1 MVKSHVEWRM
11 QDFVLS
17 LFLTGGWTVGRFS
30 LHTLQSVPW
39 LMSLVSISAY
49 FTTSQTNHGKNYV
62 KPSNWVDL
70 IIFRRRGVM
79 ESGRGYFATTIT
91 HAFAIYIKLLYTN
104 TILDTVLITKY
115 EYRLIFK
122 DVQVNEKSL
131 FEMVK

>member
-1 MVKSHVEWRM
+1 
-11 QDFVLS
+11 
-17 LFLTGGWTVGRFS
+17 
-30 LHTLQSVPW
+30 
-39 LMSLVSISAY
+39 
-49 FTTSQTNHGKNYV
+49 
-62 KPSNWVDL
+62 
-70 IIFRRRGVM
+70 M

-131 FEMVK
+131 FEMVKLK